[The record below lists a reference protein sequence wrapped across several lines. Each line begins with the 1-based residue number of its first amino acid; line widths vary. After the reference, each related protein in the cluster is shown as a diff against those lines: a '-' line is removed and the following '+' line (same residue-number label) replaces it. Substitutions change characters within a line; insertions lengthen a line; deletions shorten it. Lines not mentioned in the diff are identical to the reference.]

1 MERKA
6 IFCCQKL
13 NFDPSSSSSSSLL
26 NINKKEMREK
36 KFCFEKIKS
45 VKQHFGAEI
54 LTKEEG
60 NILQFSKKDN
70 AMINKTILNFV
81 RSTDLAANQEKMKL
95 KVAIVN
101 LELQSEKTYI
111 DNEFNIRI

>member
-1 MERKA
+1 
-6 IFCCQKL
+6 
-13 NFDPSSSSSSSLL
+13 
-26 NINKKEMREK
+26 
-36 KFCFEKIKS
+36 
-45 VKQHFGAEI
+45 
-54 LTKEEG
+54 
-60 NILQFSKKDN
+60 
-70 AMINKTILNFV
+70 MINKTILNFV